1 MKFAE
6 HLSAHITP
14 EWRKQYIS
22 YELMK
27 EMLYAALEAIPN
39 PSDQTINSQSPLEQL
54 DQQAFFT
61 DYVEEFD
68 QQFLQFCEKELSKIN
83 TFFAEKLAEATRKF
97 SDLKTELQSILPLPD
112 RSNPIE
118 FHIISSDG
126 RTTNP
131 ISNNA
136 TPSRK
141 ASNTANTRKTIKKI
155 SDLKLAFSEFYLSL
169 VLLQNYQELNFTGF
183 RKILKKHDKLMSTG
197 SGLAWRQKN
206 VDGAR
211 FYTCKDV
218 IQVIE
223 ETENLFTNVLEGGD
237 RSRAMKR
244 LRVPPLNAQQS
255 LWTTFR
261 VGLFSGAFIILFIA
275 VILSMTFNTTYN
287 HQINFSVMC
296 RLFRAPFFVCLF
308 TILIGLNI
316 YGWRTSGV
324 NHVLIFELNPRD
336 HISEQHL
343 FEIAFVFAVIWTLS
357 ILGYLYAPLLQMN
370 ANLFPLINIAVYVL
384 FLCNPTRTF
393 KHSARFWLIRVL
405 GRVFAAPFFRVTFA
419 DFWLAD
425 QLNSLSILFS
435 DFVYY
440 ICFYVNFY
448 YNDDDLNSDSANRCL
463 FNSRTYLIFRA
474 ISTALPA
481 WFRFAQCLRRYRD
494 DHNRS
499 LFPHVVN
506 AGKYSTTF
514 FVVIFSTVT
523 EITMEVKNDKISSPV
538 FSLWILSLIISSIY
552 TYAWDIKMD
561 WGLMEVTN
569 HSNDN
574 LLLREEIVYSS
585 SIYYYLAYIE
595 DFVGRTL
602 WAFTISLNQVGN
614 INTDLLTTLAAT
626 FELFRRFIWNFF
638 RLENEH
644 LNNCGEFRAVR
655 DISIAPIPHESP
667 TNGGSND
674 GSNKSGSS
682 KGKKKARLR
691 RSIQYSINNASKS

>member
-1 MKFAE
+1 
-6 HLSAHITP
+6 
-14 EWRKQYIS
+14 
-22 YELMK
+22 MK

-136 TPSRK
+136 TPNRK

-275 VILSMTFNTTYN
+275 VILSSKDTLGFTSFN
-287 HQINFSVMC
+287 
-296 RLFRAPFFVCLF
+296 
-308 TILIGLNI
+308 
-316 YGWRTSGV
+316 
-324 NHVLIFELNPRD
+324 
-336 HISEQHL
+336 
-343 FEIAFVFAVIWTLS
+343 
-357 ILGYLYAPLLQMN
+357 
-370 ANLFPLINIAVYVL
+370 
-384 FLCNPTRTF
+384 
-393 KHSARFWLIRVL
+393 
-405 GRVFAAPFFRVTFA
+405 
-419 DFWLAD
+419 
-425 QLNSLSILFS
+425 
-435 DFVYY
+435 
-440 ICFYVNFY
+440 
-448 YNDDDLNSDSANRCL
+448 
-463 FNSRTYLIFRA
+463 
-474 ISTALPA
+474 
-481 WFRFAQCLRRYRD
+481 
-494 DHNRS
+494 
-499 LFPHVVN
+499 
-506 AGKYSTTF
+506 
-514 FVVIFSTVT
+514 
-523 EITMEVKNDKISSPV
+523 
-538 FSLWILSLIISSIY
+538 
-552 TYAWDIKMD
+552 
-561 WGLMEVTN
+561 
-569 HSNDN
+569 
-574 LLLREEIVYSS
+574 
-585 SIYYYLAYIE
+585 
-595 DFVGRTL
+595 
-602 WAFTISLNQVGN
+602 
-614 INTDLLTTLAAT
+614 
-626 FELFRRFIWNFF
+626 
-638 RLENEH
+638 
-644 LNNCGEFRAVR
+644 
-655 DISIAPIPHESP
+655 
-667 TNGGSND
+667 
-674 GSNKSGSS
+674 
-682 KGKKKARLR
+682 
-691 RSIQYSINNASKS
+691 